1 MELALEKVEED
12 NGRSCRSPLVSEL
25 TTRQQYVPTSYKITQ
40 NAASNRTEQFDDI
53 VIDHFYTAIRAGLVD
68 RKLPICD
75 GAPTPSTMAMVRR
88 LLCSPVERSRRQG
101 GAARS
106 GYPLVDTIN
115 AGVDGD
121 VEFFSQRSEVD
132 IEELRTTYLSGM
144 MSMFV
149 GLSGTHSIDRVLG
162 SAGAGKT
169 MDDGL
174 DWGREGWSGTA
185 LMAAAYLGRIDELEA
200 LLAWRIENT
209 ADLDKSLYLPL
220 MAAAFGGQGDSVR
233 FLVDRGVNINT
244 RIVRHG
250 DTAVHFA
257 ALGGHASLVEYLVEA
272 GADPDVVNAAGDT
285 PLLWAARGGHADV
298 VRELLR
304 TGKVDV
310 NFRDRSKRAP
320 LIWAAARGFDNVLKG
335 LLLRE
340 EIDVNIMDGVV
351 DLLAGPIY
359 QAGSAGVPGGSPLE
373 VAAMMGREDIFHR
386 LYRHPK
392 VYRELSTVFPRALT
406 GGNAS
411 IVRTIIET
419 FPNTLEDYESHYEE
433 TGFLRAAEDS
443 SEEVVRYLLALNK
456 TPINYQDRDG
466 KTALYFAVESGDL
479 GKVTALLEHP
489 DVDVNLR
496 TDELGDGQSLLHCA
510 VNQQCVD
517 PEIMKALLA
526 RPDINVSARDYSG
539 RTPLAFAAF
548 NGEAELVKL
557 LLQRHDVDVF
567 PQDRFG
573 DTPLL
578 LAAKEGEIHIVNML
592 SKVPGTDTWHRNN
605 WDKTALGL
613 AGESGH
619 TEVMRRLLDPDLKAT
634 REIICDAMENTKE
647 ALDAIRR
654 TPRSVLGSENE
665 SLAQERRIEEAY
677 KLLSAGLDR
686 TGS

>member
-1 MELALEKVEED
+1 MNRAVLPPEILHNIL
-12 NGRSCRSPLVSEL
+12 GL
-25 TTRQQYVPTSYKITQ
+25 TTPSWQWSWHWKKWRKTMVARADLLWFLNLRLVNK
-40 NAASNRTEQFDDI
+40 QFDDI

-115 AGVDGD
+115 AGVDGV

-320 LIWAAARGFDNVLKG
+320 LIWAAARGFDNVVKE

-510 VNQQCVD
+510 VNQ
-517 PEIMKALLA
+517 
-526 RPDINVSARDYSG
+526 
-539 RTPLAFAAF
+539 
-548 NGEAELVKL
+548 
-557 LLQRHDVDVF
+557 
-567 PQDRFG
+567 
-573 DTPLL
+573 
-578 LAAKEGEIHIVNML
+578 
-592 SKVPGTDTWHRNN
+592 
-605 WDKTALGL
+605 
-613 AGESGH
+613 
-619 TEVMRRLLDPDLKAT
+619 
-634 REIICDAMENTKE
+634 
-647 ALDAIRR
+647 
-654 TPRSVLGSENE
+654 
-665 SLAQERRIEEAY
+665 
-677 KLLSAGLDR
+677 
-686 TGS
+686 